1 MSQPHRAVR
10 PSQVFRDF
18 RVLRLSR
25 HFHRF
30 HSPWPNSRAPLT
42 QCANQAASPEQHGQ
56 QYGLAG
62 GSTHRLSH
70 HHWQRVHLP
79 QLTGECRRKSG
90 RLNAWRH
97 FTHTVSPRSLGST
110 REGRCAGRCA
120 WRCEWRCERRCVWKC
135 PWTRTSTSAGWR
147 IRTEPLSQ
155 GITQSGKRR
164 GTRASQSVR
173 HLLPLPWAP
182 ERHRI
187 GSSPAAM
194 VLPRDIQALL
204 PGRTAVKGFAI
215 ENGRLC
221 ASRSK
226 TRPALPSRTS
236 KQRRIKSAA
245 YTSSST
251 TQRTNVTD
259 INPLHLGT
267 QPSHQDAFS
276 TPAKKEVSHG

>member
-1 MSQPHRAVR
+1 MSQPHRAIR
-10 PSQVFRDF
+10 PPRDFRDF
-18 RVLRLSR
+18 RVPRLSC

-30 HSPWPNSRAPLT
+30 HSPWSNSRASLT
-42 QCANQAASPEQHGQ
+42 QCAKQAASPEQHGQ

-79 QLTGECRRKSG
+79 QLTGEGRRKSG

-97 FTHTVSPRSLGST
+97 FTHTVSPRSMEST
-110 REGRCAGRCA
+110 REGRCV
-120 WRCEWRCERRCVWKC
+120 WRCERRCVWKC
-135 PWTRTSTSAGWR
+135 AWTRTSTSAGWR

-155 GITQSGKRR
+155 GNTQSGKRR

-173 HLLPLPWAP
+173 HLLPFPWAP

>member
-18 RVLRLSR
+18 RVFR

-30 HSPWPNSRAPLT
+30 HSPWPNSRASLT
-42 QCANQAASPEQHGQ
+42 QCANQAACPEQHGQ

-62 GSTHRLSH
+62 GSTHRLSQ

-79 QLTGECRRKSG
+79 QLTGERRRKSG

-97 FTHTVSPRSLGST
+97 FTHTVLTQSLEST
-110 REGRCAGRCA
+110 REGRRV
-120 WRCEWRCERRCVWKC
+120 WRCVWKC
-135 PWTRTSTSAGWR
+135 AWTRTSTGAGRR
-147 IRTEPLSQ
+147 IRTEPLTQ

-164 GTRASQSVR
+164 GTHVSQSAR
-173 HLLPLPWAP
+173 HLPPLPWAP
-182 ERHRI
+182 GRHRI

-194 VLPRDIQALL
+194 VVPRHIQALL
-204 PGRTAVKGFAI
+204 PGRPTVNGFAI
-215 ENGRLC
+215 ANDRLC
-221 ASRSK
+221 ATRSK
-226 TRPALPSRTS
+226 TRPALLSRTS
-236 KQRRIKSAA
+236 KQRGIKSAA

-267 QPSHQDAFS
+267 QPSHQDAFR

>member
-1 MSQPHRAVR
+1 MSQPHRAIR
-10 PSQVFRDF
+10 PPRDFRDF
-18 RVLRLSR
+18 RVPRLSC

-30 HSPWPNSRAPLT
+30 HSPWSNSRASLT
-42 QCANQAASPEQHGQ
+42 QCAKQAASPEQHGQ

-79 QLTGECRRKSG
+79 QLTGEGRRKTG

-97 FTHTVSPRSLGST
+97 FTHTVSPRSLEST
-110 REGRCAGRCA
+110 REGRCV
-120 WRCEWRCERRCVWKC
+120 WRCERRCVWKC
-135 PWTRTSTSAGWR
+135 AWTRTSTSAGWR

-155 GITQSGKRR
+155 GNTQSGKRR

-194 VLPRDIQALL
+194 VLPWDLKSPRFPELVRSRDW
-204 PGRTAVKGFAI
+204 
-215 ENGRLC
+215 
-221 ASRSK
+221 
-226 TRPALPSRTS
+226 
-236 KQRRIKSAA
+236 
-245 YTSSST
+245 
-251 TQRTNVTD
+251 
-259 INPLHLGT
+259 GT
-267 QPSHQDAFS
+267 
-276 TPAKKEVSHG
+276 V